1 MQKVTLKDIQNAKKT
16 ISEIVKKT
24 DILESRKL
32 SDITKANIF
41 YKCENLQKTG
51 SFKVR
56 GACNKIANLT
66 DEEKSHGVI
75 ASSAGNH
82 AQGVALGATMN
93 GIDATIVM
101 PSTAPLAKVTATK
114 RYGAKVVLEGL
125 VYDDAYAKAVEIQKE
140 TGATFLHPFDDKY
153 VIAGQGTI
161 GLEIF
166 EQMDYKVDTILCPI
180 GGGGLISGVAVAA
193 KALNPNVKII
203 GVQTANIP
211 SMYES
216 IKSGKVTTAFKSTS
230 VADGIS
236 VKTVGELTF
245 EIVKDLVDEVILV
258 EEDEIAEGL
267 LFLME
272 NQKVVAEGSGAVTT
286 AALLSGKY
294 KPRSNENI
302 VCIISGGNI
311 DVNTLNKIIGIGLIK
326 SGRLYSFNTNIQDRP
341 GGLAELSKIIS
352 GFDGNIIKAN
362 LSSIG
367 DIGSLNADMTIETF
381 NHEHIAKIKKAII
394 DAGFKIKEK

>member
-1 MQKVTLKDIQNAKKT
+1 MEKITIEDIKRAQETIKD
-16 ISEIVKKT
+16 IVKKT
-24 DILESRKL
+24 DILESAKL
-32 SDITKANIF
+32 SALTNANIY

-66 DEEKSHGVI
+66 QEEKANGVI

-82 AQGVALGATMN
+82 AQGVALGAKMN
-93 GIDATIVM
+93 NIEATIVM
-101 PSTAPLAKVTATK
+101 PATAPLAKVTATK
-114 RYGAKVVLEGL
+114 SYGANVVLEGL

-140 TGATFLHPFDDKY
+140 TGATFLHPFNDKY

-166 EQMDYKVDTILCPI
+166 EQMNNKVDTILCPI
-180 GGGGLISGVAVAA
+180 GGGGLISGIAVAA
-193 KALNPNVKII
+193 KAINPNVKII

-211 SMYES
+211 SMHES
-216 IKSGKVTTAFKSTS
+216 MKAGKVTSAFKATS

-245 EIVKDLVDEVILV
+245 SIAKDLVDVVVLV

-286 AALLSGKY
+286 AAILSGKY
-294 KPRSNENI
+294 KPKANENV
-302 VCIISGGNI
+302 VCVISGGNI
-311 DVNTLNKIIGIGLIK
+311 DVNTLNKIVALGLVKGGRRFSFITEIK
-326 SGRLYSFNTNIQDRP
+326 DKP
-341 GGLAELSKIIS
+341 GGLAELTRVLSS
-352 GFDGNIIKAN
+352 LDANIITAN
-362 LSSIG
+362 LTSTNAIG
-367 DIGSLNADMTIETF
+367 VLNAYMTLETF
-381 NHEHIAKIKKAII
+381 DHEHIEKIKAAVKE
-394 DAGFKIKEK
+394 AGFDIK